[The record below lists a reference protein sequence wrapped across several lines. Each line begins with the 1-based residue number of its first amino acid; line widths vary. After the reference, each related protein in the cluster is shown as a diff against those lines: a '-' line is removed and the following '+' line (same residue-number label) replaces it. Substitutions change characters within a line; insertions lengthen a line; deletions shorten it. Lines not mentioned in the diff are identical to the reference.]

1 MTVRGDDPGGGAAP
15 HEHPATRPAG
25 SGDGSGDYDEIV
37 AVELLPAG
45 GWRRSLLRA
54 VGVVEQ
60 VVGASLIVV
69 ILALVLLQVAQRYLP
84 VGGWSWTG
92 EVARLALVWCTFAL
106 SGYLMAQDRHIAIRV
121 IDLVLPLRSL
131 GVVKLLAHVVVVL
144 ASAAMCYAT
153 IRLIGEDVGQ
163 LTPAAGIP
171 VAWIYIMP
179 MLGFALTAVRGL
191 LWIGLVDL
199 PEMAGREI
207 EAP

>member
-1 MTVRGDDPGGGAAP
+1 MTERGDGPEGDPAP
-15 HEHPATRPAG
+15 HEDLTTRPHDGEG
-25 SGDGSGDYDEIV
+25 SAEYEEIIND
-37 AVELLPAG
+37 ELLPSG
-45 GWRRSLLRA
+45 GWGRGLLKA
-54 VGVVEQ
+54 VGFAEQ
-60 VVGASLIVV
+60 VVGASLIVI

-84 VGGWSWTG
+84 GGGWVWTG

-106 SGYLMAQDRHIAIRV
+106 SGYLMAQDRHISIRV
-121 IDLVLPLRSL
+121 IDLLLPVRAL

-153 IRLIGEDVGQ
+153 IRLIGDDIGQ

-171 VAWIYIMP
+171 VAWIYLMP
-179 MLGFALTAVRGL
+179 MVGFALTALRGL

-199 PEMAGREI
+199 PEMAGREV